1 MDNSIIIAL
10 FLFNPLFWVVVVYI
24 LIKIFRKDNY
34 GGKSWE
40 DKSYE
45 RFEGKYPPQY
55 GVESTTLSGINV
67 KSHAEKTIADY
78 LDSINI
84 RYRYEPSTDY
94 YLKPDF
100 YLPDYDVYIEY
111 WGLLDADDEFTRIK
125 YNQSYDRKI
134 EIYEENNLKLISLY
148 QHDLR
153 FLDGIF
159 RKKFREKTGLELS
172 R

>member
-10 FLFNPLFWVVVVYI
+10 LLLNPLFWVAIVYI
-24 LIKIFRKDNY
+24 LIKIFRKGSY

-45 RFEGKYPPQY
+45 HPKVEYPPQY
-55 GVESTTLSGINV
+55 GVESTTLSGVNV

-78 LDSINI
+78 LDSKSI
-84 RYRYEPSTDY
+84 RYVYEPSTDY

-111 WGLLDADDEFTRIK
+111 WGLLEADDQWTRIK
-125 YNQSYDRKI
+125 YNQNYDRKI
-134 EIYEENNLKLISLY
+134 EIYEENNLKLISLDQY
-148 QHDLR
+148 DLR

-159 RKKFREKTGLELS
+159 RKKFKEKTGLEVS